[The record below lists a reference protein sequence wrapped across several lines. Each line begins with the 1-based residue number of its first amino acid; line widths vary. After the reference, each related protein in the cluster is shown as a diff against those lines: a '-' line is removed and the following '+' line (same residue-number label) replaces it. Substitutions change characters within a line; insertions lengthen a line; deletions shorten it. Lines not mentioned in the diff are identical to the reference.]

1 MDKIYN
7 LDDAK
12 KYMLNTNII
21 ICTTIRNIGENFL
34 STFCNIEI
42 LAQQF
47 NNVHCVVFEND
58 SSDNTRQ
65 MLIDWNNKINTKITK
80 HIILMDNLIYSHPL
94 RTHRLAYC
102 RNNILKYIY
111 NMDFEKFSLIKRDAR
126 ALKKVVFG
134 ENDINDWNKIIIL
147 YNLYLIV
154 NFYQLNFYLVDFLS
168 TNKNTTF
175 KDDFKHL
182 YLLFFFL
189 CSLKASYG
197 YLIVNVNKVDNG
209 LAVDMIES
217 LDGLY

>member
-1 MDKIYN
+1 
-7 LDDAK
+7 
-12 KYMLNTNII
+12 
-21 ICTTIRNIGENFL
+21 
-34 STFCNIEI
+34 
-42 LAQQF
+42 
-47 NNVHCVVFEND
+47 
-58 SSDNTRQ
+58 
-65 MLIDWNNKINTKITK
+65 
-80 HIILMDNLIYSHPL
+80 
-94 RTHRLAYC
+94 
-102 RNNILKYIY
+102 
-111 NMDFEKFSLIKRDAR
+111 MDFEKFSLIKRDAR

-134 ENDINDWNKIIIL
+134 ENDIKDWNKIIIL